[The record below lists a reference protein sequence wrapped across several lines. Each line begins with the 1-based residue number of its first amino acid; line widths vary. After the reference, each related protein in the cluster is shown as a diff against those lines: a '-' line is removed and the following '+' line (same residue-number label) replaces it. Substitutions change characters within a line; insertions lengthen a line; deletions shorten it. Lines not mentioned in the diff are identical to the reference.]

1 MILVISCS
9 LSPTSR
15 SRMLAQ
21 SARDSLADLSEPTEF
36 IDLQKHTLPF
46 CDGSTAYQHPHAIE
60 LNQLG
65 QDADAILLAT
75 PVYNFSVSATTKNLV
90 ELTGRS
96 WANKPVGMLLAAG
109 GHGSYMAGM
118 GLANSLMLDF
128 RCLVIPRFVYAGPS
142 AFQDDQI
149 ADPGVHTRIVELAHE
164 LLRVSRALQ
173 NAPPV
178 NQQPPFPTTPDES

>member
-15 SRMLAQ
+15 SRMLAE
-21 SARDSLADLSEPTEF
+21 SARDCLAELDETTEF

-65 QDADAILLAT
+65 QNADAILLAT

-96 WANKPVGMLLAAG
+96 WASKPVGMLLAAG

-142 AFQDDQI
+142 AFQGNQI
-149 ADPGVHTRIVELAHE
+149 GDPAVHTRIAELAHE
-164 LLRVSRALQ
+164 LLRVSRALK
-173 NAPPV
+173 NAPPIISIPSPL
-178 NQQPPFPTTPDES
+178 NTPDES